1 MTKKNHGYENA
12 NIHVELREKNQQIVP
27 LKKRYVGYLANEDK
41 SSGTT
46 IIAKSNEEAKY
57 PYISI
62 SLYIYLYIY
71 IYKVRVLL
79 AQKKGSTLFAERYTP
94 NSIVLYNFWREHRL
108 IVVDPN
114 KSIHFRLDATNR
126 EQL

>member
-1 MTKKNHGYENA
+1 MKTLTFTLSYGK
-12 NIHVELREKNQQIVP
+12 KNQQIVA

-46 IIAKSNEEAKY
+46 SIAKSNEEAKY

-71 IYKVRVLL
+71 IQGQGVTGT
-79 AQKKGSTLFAERYTP
+79 KKR
-94 NSIVLYNFWREHRL
+94 
-108 IVVDPN
+108 
-114 KSIHFRLDATNR
+114 
-126 EQL
+126 

>member
-12 NIHVELREKNQQIVP
+12 NIHVELREKNQQIVA

-62 SLYIYLYIY
+62 SFYVYLYIDTRSGCY
-71 IYKVRVLL
+71 WHKIKVAPYL
-79 AQKKGSTLFAERYTP
+79 QKDIHQMPSFCITFGE
-94 NSIVLYNFWREHRL
+94 SIG
-108 IVVDPN
+108 
-114 KSIHFRLDATNR
+114 
-126 EQL
+126 